1 MSRRPSD
8 PPTMLTLTIVSVAA
22 TALFIVFVW
31 WLAT

>member
-1 MSRRPSD
+1 
-8 PPTMLTLTIVSVAA
+8 MLTLTIVSVAA